1 MYDLPYQLSVFLFHL
16 TPLTFLFVGLVVWQ
30 SRNKEQYHVCW
41 TTFCLLTTV
50 AWTHAV
56 VLTFHM
62 QDPVWAKQVGRVAI
76 LFGCLSASMYYT
88 FVLSYLNLREQL
100 RKRWLVM
107 MSVGGL
113 LALGFLFTDMLYA
126 GVTKG
131 ARGIFQPKPGPLMAL
146 YLPFV
151 LFSFGSGLYHSRQ
164 AYRRSSGQ
172 KRLPLRYFYY
182 ASWVVMCAALGS
194 LVPYSGGKSSWVWV
208 PSALTVSYPILV
220 SYVIIRH
227 RLWDIRTVL
236 HKTAL
241 WFLVSVL
248 TLAPVYFLID
258 VLLPFVQN
266 QPTFLAFFTVILY
279 GVILFIVY
287 NVQPKIDEMFARR
300 RFEQRQVIDDF
311 IEEIRHLQH
320 IEPLTESLHSTLR
333 NKLKASSSRLLLM
346 DKNNCKLLDTEDPT
360 NKPIQFEP
368 AIHEKAEG
376 NEATESNEEE
386 TGSITR
392 LPHWSHA
399 WILERDQ
406 SIDSTALKT
415 SDLADSQHQDL
426 LQAMTQRQVEVWLPL
441 LHNNRLIGLLE
452 LGEKNNYQAYTLED
466 FQMFERIRSA
476 IEVAVSNAQLY
487 KELQVTNQELQLT
500 TEELRALT
508 SRLDER
514 VKQRTADLATAKQEI
529 EGAYQKLQQANE
541 ARTRFFTNITHELR
555 TPLTLIL
562 APLEDLLLLEDDKLP
577 PDLPPTLQLMRRQAI
592 HLYSLINDLLDLAQI
607 DAKQLRLRIR
617 EFSLQERLSSI
628 ISGFVSLAKRK
639 EIQFE
644 VEIDDD
650 LPTLMA
656 DPDKLERVFINLLG
670 NAIKFTPRKGKV
682 SLRFHLEDDWIVGE
696 VEDNGIGI
704 PVDQQDRIFDRFAQ
718 VQDGDDRPYEG
729 TGIGLSLVKELVH
742 YHGGNIEV
750 ESEPDEGALFRVRLP
765 LQQGHVD
772 QDMLDR
778 REAHIPTEH
787 TRRSSD
793 ANPLHSFQVRPAV
806 AAGHS
811 VTARTAPD
819 VQPQTPLVLSDSSD
833 SLESLPTVGSRDLLP
848 SSKSS
853 TSLKKHH
860 SGVSYP
866 SIAESPSHPELLL
879 AESIG
884 ESRTM
889 LRIQPDAPFRP
900 KSQLLVVEDNPDMQR
915 YLSSILAPHYD
926 IILSNNGR
934 EALEQLD
941 EVHPDLILSDV
952 MMPEVSGYDLC
963 RHVKQ
968 NKATSSI
975 PVILLTAKK
984 GNQPTMQGFQVGADD
999 YVVKPFHSK
1008 ELLARIQVHLRL
1020 QQMAQQ
1026 LALQEK
1032 VSLMGLLA
1040 AGLAHE
1046 VRNPAN
1052 AAYHSVKPIR
1062 RMVESNDPTLHKD
1075 IDLLLDVIAESVG
1088 RITTLSDNLLG
1099 LAGNSAEGLGSWE
1112 VPEAFQITS
1121 SLLSHQ
1127 YPQVHEVQTSFQHTS
1142 SMIGV
1147 PSQLNQLLLN
1157 LLSNALR
1164 ATEEEGIV
1172 ALETHTQDERFILT
1186 IRDTG
1191 CGISPEVLPHIFDP
1205 LYTTLDVGQGTGLG
1219 LYLVRN
1225 ITQNHKG
1232 EITVQSR
1239 LKEGT
1244 TITVNF
1250 PLESEARMD
1259 LSASF
1264 SHTFSSYLPEQV

>member
-41 TTFCLLTTV
+41 TIFCLLTAV

-56 VLTFHM
+56 LLTFHM
-62 QDPVWAKQVGRVAI
+62 QDPVWAKHVGRVAI

-100 RKRWLVM
+100 RKRWLIM

-113 LALGFLFTDMLYA
+113 LALGFFFTDMLYA

-131 ARGIFQPKPGPLMAL
+131 ARDIFQPKPGPLMAL

-194 LVPYSGGKSSWVWV
+194 LVPYSGGKSSWVWL

-241 WFLVSVL
+241 WFLVTL
-248 TLAPVYFLID
+248 LALAPVYFLID
-258 VLLPFVQN
+258 VLLPVLQS
-266 QPTFLAFFTVILY
+266 QPSFLAFFTVILY

-311 IEEIRHLQH
+311 IEELRHLQH
-320 IEPLTESLHSTLR
+320 IEPLTASLHSTLR
-333 NKLKASSSRLLLM
+333 SKLKASSSRLLLM
-346 DKNNCKLLDTEDPT
+346 DKENCKLVDTEDSS
-360 NKPIQFEP
+360 NKPVQFESP
-368 AIHEKAEG
+368 PHESTNDKPPK
-376 NEATESNEEE
+376 SEEE
-386 TGSITR
+386 EPSSITL
-392 LPHWSHA
+392 LPYWSHA

-406 SIDSTALKT
+406 SIDATALKT
-415 SDLADSQHQDL
+415 SDLATSQHQEL
-426 LQAMTQRQVEVWLPL
+426 LQAMTERQVEVWLPL
-441 LHNNRLIGLLE
+441 QHNNQLIGLLE

-487 KELQVTNQELQLT
+487 KELQVTNQELKTT

-508 SRLDER
+508 SRLDDR

-529 EGAYQKLQQANE
+529 EEAYQKLQQANE

-562 APLEDLLLLEDDKLP
+562 APLEDLLLLEGNQLP

-592 HLYSLINDLLDLAQI
+592 HLYSLINNLLDLAQI

-628 ISGFVSLAKRK
+628 ISGFASLAKRK
-639 EIQFE
+639 AIQLKIEIA
-644 VEIDDD
+644 DD
-650 LPTLMA
+650 LPDLRA

-670 NAIKFTPRKGKV
+670 NAIKFTPREGTV
-682 SLRFHLEDDWIVGE
+682 SLRLHKEEDWLVGE

-704 PVDQQDRIFDRFAQ
+704 PTDQQDRIFDRFAQ

-729 TGIGLSLVKELVH
+729 TGIGLSLVKELVE

-750 ESEPDEGALFRVRLP
+750 ESEPNEGALFRVRLP
-765 LQQGHVD
+765 LEQGHLNED
-772 QDMLDR
+772 RLDR

-793 ANPLHSFQVRPAV
+793 LNPLHSFKVRPAV

-811 VTARTAPD
+811 VTARNAPD
-819 VQPQTPLVLSDSSD
+819 VLPQTPLVLSDSSD
-833 SLESLPTVGSRDLLP
+833 SLEPLPVVGANDLLP
-848 SSKSS
+848 SSNSS
-853 TSLKKHH
+853 KNPKMHH
-860 SGVSYP
+860 SGISYP

-879 AESIG
+879 AESMG

-889 LRIQPDAPFRP
+889 LHIQPDAPFKP
-900 KSQLLVVEDNPDMQR
+900 KSQILVVEDNPDMQR
-915 YLSSILAPHYD
+915 YLHSILEPHYN

-934 EALEQLD
+934 EAVEQLE
-941 EVHPDLILSDV
+941 EVHPNLILSDV

-963 RHVKQ
+963 KHVKQ
-968 NKATSSI
+968 NKATASI

-984 GNQPTMQGFQVGADD
+984 GSDPTMQGFQVGADD

-1008 ELLARIQVHLRL
+1008 ELLARIQVQLRL

-1062 RMVESNDPTLHKD
+1062 RMVESNDPSLHKD
-1075 IDLLLDVIAESVG
+1075 IALLLDVIVESVG

-1099 LAGNSAEGLGSWE
+1099 LAGNSTEGLSTWD
-1112 VPEAFQITS
+1112 VPEALTITS
-1121 SLLSHQ
+1121 NLLSHQ

-1142 SMIGV
+1142 SIVGIT
-1147 PSQLNQLLLN
+1147 SQLNQLLLN

-1164 ATEEEGIV
+1164 ATKEEGIV
-1172 ALETHTQDERFILT
+1172 ALETHTQDERFVLT

-1225 ITQNHKG
+1225 ITQNHNG

-1244 TITVNF
+1244 TITVHL
-1250 PLESEARMD
+1250 PLESEAKMD

-1264 SHTFSSYLPEQV
+1264 SNTFSLSLPDQF